1 MADTALLKKRV
12 CEEIE
17 RRRDEII
24 EIGNEI
30 FAHPELGYKEFRTS
44 DIVGATFKKMG
55 LTYEEGLAITGKKA
69 RIPGKENLLN
79 VCIMGELDSVLC
91 PDHPHADPE
100 TGAAHSCGH
109 NGQIA
114 SMLGAGFGLVFSGVM
129 SELHGD
135 VTLLAVPSEE
145 YVEIEYRDS
154 LRRQG
159 KIKFLGGKQE
169 MIAIGAMD
177 DIDISILTH
186 LSAFDDPTKKARIGG
201 TNNGFIGKNVFF
213 RGKEAHAGG
222 APEKG
227 VNALKAAMLGLNAID
242 MQRETFRESDTIRIH
257 PIITKGGDLVNI
269 VPADVRVETYVRGRT
284 VPAILEACKKVDRCL
299 QAGAF
304 AFGAEV
310 DIRTLP
316 GYLPNTNN
324 PDLVELH
331 RRNLVSLVGEDAV
344 TVSES
349 HSTGSTDMGDIS
361 AIMPAIHPYGGGV
374 TGQAH
379 TKHYEVVDAYV
390 AYVVPAKAMA
400 MTAIDLLANG
410 ASEGL
415 RVKREYKPLF
425 SKETYLKMWEE
436 AVSGE

>member
-1 MADTALLKKRV
+1 MTDIAVSKARV

-17 RRRDEII
+17 RRSDEII
-24 EIGNEI
+24 EIGNDI

-44 DIVGATFKKMG
+44 DIVGTMFKKMG
-55 LTYEEGLAITGKKA
+55 LEFQDGLAITGKKA
-69 RIPGKENLLN
+69 RIPGREHRLN

-91 PDHPHADPE
+91 PDHPHADPK

-109 NGQIA
+109 NAQIA

-129 SELHGD
+129 SELDGD

-154 LRRQG
+154 LRREG

-177 DIDISILTH
+177 DIDISMLTH
-186 LSAFDDPTKKARIGG
+186 LSTFDDPTKKARIGG
-201 TNNGFIGKNVFF
+201 TSNGFIGKNVFF

-222 APEKG
+222 SPEKG
-227 VNALKAAMLGLNAID
+227 VNALKAAMLGLTAID

-269 VPADVRVETYVRGRT
+269 VPADVRVETYVRGKT
-284 VPAILEACKKVDRCL
+284 IQAILDACKKVDRSL
-299 QAGAF
+299 RAGAL
-304 AFGAEV
+304 ALGAEV
-310 DIRTLP
+310 EIRTLP
-316 GYLPNTNN
+316 GYLPNSNN
-324 PDLVELH
+324 PNMVDLH
-331 RRNLVSLVGEDAV
+331 HKNLASLIGEDSV
-344 TVSES
+344 GVSVS
-349 HSTGSTDMGDIS
+349 HTTGSTDMGDIS
-361 AIMPAIHPYGGGV
+361 AIMPTIHPYGGGV
-374 TGQAH
+374 RGQGH
-379 TKHYEVVDAYV
+379 TKNYEIVDPYL

-410 ASEGL
+410 AAEGL
-415 RVKREYKPLF
+415 RIKSEYTPLF
-425 SKETYLKMWEE
+425 TKETYLKMWED
-436 AVSGE
+436 AVNAE